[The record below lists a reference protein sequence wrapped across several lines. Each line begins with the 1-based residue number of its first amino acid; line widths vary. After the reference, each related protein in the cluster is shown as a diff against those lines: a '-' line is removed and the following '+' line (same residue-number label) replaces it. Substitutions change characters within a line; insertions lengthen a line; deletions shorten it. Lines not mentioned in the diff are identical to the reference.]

1 MNKMTGE
8 EQMLEGTVK
17 EEPQK
22 AGLFTRWLEFTA
34 AILLILITLVVTMQ
48 IVCRYILQELPPW
61 SEELSR
67 YLFIWANFVGAGVA
81 LARGSHVSIDSLV
94 TRLPV
99 SVRRNL
105 ESVVVVLVTTFSL
118 FLLYKGIGTAAAMK
132 GSYSTTMHFSMA
144 WVFAALPAA
153 GFIFLLYQL
162 RTIFRRKAWAATL
175 VSAIGIAVITAAL
188 AYIGAE
194 VDVSRGFLVISL
206 VCVVILLMAINTPI
220 SFAIGLSCLVYLLAR
235 GNIQLLIA
243 PITIIGGMDSF
254 VLLAVPL
261 FILVG
266 ELMNTGG
273 ITTRLVDCA
282 RALVGHI
289 RGSLGIST
297 VLGEY
302 VFSGISGASVADVS
316 AMGSILIPAMKKG
329 GYRPE
334 QAVSIVASASA
345 MGMLVPPCIPMVVL
359 GNLTNLS
366 VAALFVAGFLPA
378 ACMALPLIG
387 LIYFQAVRENI
398 PRERRESARQVLVAF
413 RRALLPLLTPVIILG
428 GILGGLVTPTEAGM
442 IGVIYAL
449 ILGVFVYREIKPRD
463 LMPIVVNTASMSG
476 MILILVG
483 TASLLSWIFAA
494 ESVPRLLASF
504 ILHLSSSS
512 APFLLITIAVFVL
525 FGAFLEGLPA
535 LIIFTPILFPI
546 MANFADL
553 NPVHYGIVMIT
564 SLGIGLFLPPMGIG
578 FLIACS
584 LGKVNVEKAT
594 RAYAPYFLVLLIGAL
609 FVAFAP
615 WFTLVLPRLFH
626 LII

>member
-1 MNKMTGE
+1 
-8 EQMLEGTVK
+8 MLESTVK

-22 AGLFTRWLEFTA
+22 AGIFTRGLEFTA
-34 AILLILITLVVTMQ
+34 AALLICITLVVTLQ

-67 YLFIWANFVGAGVA
+67 YLFIWVNFVGAGVA
-81 LARGSHVSIDSLV
+81 LIRSSHVSIDSLV
-94 TRLPV
+94 ARLPD

-105 ESVVVVLVTTFSL
+105 ESIVAVLVATFSL
-118 FLLYKGIGTAAAMK
+118 FLLYQGVRTAAAMK

-153 GFIFLLYQL
+153 GLVFVLCQV
-162 RTIFRRKAWAATL
+162 RTIFKRRAWASTC
-175 VSAIGIAVITAAL
+175 VSAIGVVVLTTVL
-188 AYIGAE
+188 AIVGEYMSIPSGL
-194 VDVSRGFLVISL
+194 LVIAM
-206 VCVVILLMAINTPI
+206 VCVVIILMAINTPI
-220 SFAIGLSCLVYLLAR
+220 SVAIGLACLVYLLAR
-235 GNIQLLIA
+235 GNIQLVIV

-261 FILVG
+261 FVLVG
-266 ELMNTGG
+266 DLMNTGG
-273 ITTRLVDCA
+273 ITERLVTFA

-302 VFSGISGASVADVS
+302 IFSGISGASVADVS
-316 AMGSILIPAMKKG
+316 AMGSLLIPAMKRG

-359 GNLTNLS
+359 ANLTNLS
-366 VAALFVAGFLPA
+366 VAALFIAGFLPA
-378 ACMALPLIG
+378 ACMALPLIV
-387 LIYFQAVRENI
+387 LIYIQAVRENI
-398 PRERRESARQVLVAF
+398 PRERRESAKQVLVAF

-463 LMPIVVNTASMSG
+463 LLPIVVNTASMSG
-476 MILILVG
+476 MILLLVG

-504 ILHLSSSS
+504 ILHL
-512 APFLLITIAVFVL
+512 
-525 FGAFLEGLPA
+525 
-535 LIIFTPILFPI
+535 
-546 MANFADL
+546 
-553 NPVHYGIVMIT
+553 
-564 SLGIGLFLPPMGIG
+564 
-578 FLIACS
+578 
-584 LGKVNVEKAT
+584 
-594 RAYAPYFLVLLIGAL
+594 
-609 FVAFAP
+609 
-615 WFTLVLPRLFH
+615 
-626 LII
+626 

>member
-1 MNKMTGE
+1 MKLTREGEMTE
-8 EQMLEGTVK
+8 STVK
-17 EEPQK
+17 EGPRRTGK
-22 AGLFTRWLEFTA
+22 PTKWLELAA
-34 AILLILITLVVTMQ
+34 AILLICITLVVTLQ

-81 LARGSHVSIDSLV
+81 LARSSHVSIDSLV
-94 TRLPV
+94 ARLPD
-99 SVRRNL
+99 SVRRKL
-105 ESVVVVLVTTFSL
+105 ETVVIILVTTFAL
-118 FLLYKGIGTAAAMK
+118 FMVYQGVVTAVAMK
-132 GSYSTTMHFSMA
+132 GSYSITMHFSMA

-153 GFIFLLYQL
+153 GLIFVLYQL
-162 RTIFRRKAWAATL
+162 QKIFKRKDWVSTC
-175 VSAIGIAVITAAL
+175 VSAIGVVVLTTALALIGKHMSIPPGLLVIT
-188 AYIGAE
+188 
-194 VDVSRGFLVISL
+194 L
-206 VCVVILLMAINTPI
+206 VCVVIILMTINTPI
-220 SFAIGLSCLVYLLAR
+220 SIAIGSACLVYLLTR
-235 GNIQLLIA
+235 GNIQLLIV
-243 PITIIGGMDSF
+243 PIMIIGGMDSF

-273 ITTRLVDCA
+273 ITKRLVTFA
-282 RALVGHI
+282 RALVGHM

-302 VFSGISGASVADVS
+302 IFSGISGASVADVS
-316 AMGSILIPAMKKG
+316 AMGSLLIPAMKRG
-329 GYRPE
+329 GYRTE
-334 QAVSIVASASA
+334 LAVSIVASASA

-366 VAALFVAGFLPA
+366 VASLFIAGFVPA

-387 LIYFQAVRENI
+387 LIYIQAVRENI
-398 PRERRESARQVLVAF
+398 PRERRQSAREVLLAF

-463 LMPIVVNTASMSG
+463 LMPILVKTASLTG
-476 MILILVG
+476 MILLLVG
-483 TASLLSWIFAA
+483 TATLLSWIFAA
-494 ESVPRLLASF
+494 ESVPGLLANL
-504 ILHLSSSS
+504 IMKLSSSS
-512 APFLLITIAVFVL
+512 APFLLITIAVFVV

-546 MANFADL
+546 MSHFADIVPL
-553 NPVHYGIVMIT
+553 HYGIIMIT

-578 FLIACS
+578 FLIACAI
-584 LGKVNVEKAT
+584 GQVNVENAT
-594 RAYAPYFLVLLIGAL
+594 RAYAPYLLVLLIGAL
-609 FVAFAP
+609 IVAFVP
-615 WFTLVLPRLFH
+615 WFTLVLPRIMNL
-626 LII
+626 

>member
-1 MNKMTGE
+1 MVE
-8 EQMLEGTVK
+8 SILK
-17 EEPQK
+17 EEPRK
-22 AGLFTRWLEFTA
+22 AGICTRSLEFA
-34 AILLILITLVVTMQ
+34 AAALLILITLVVTLQ
-48 IVCRYILQELPPW
+48 IVCRYILLELPPW

-67 YLFIWANFVGAGVA
+67 YLFIWANFVGAAVA
-81 LARGSHVSIDSLV
+81 LERSAHVSIDSLV
-94 TRLPV
+94 VRMPV
-99 SVRRNL
+99 SVRRKL
-105 ESVVVVLVTTFSL
+105 ETVVVVLVTAFAI
-118 FLLYKGIGTAAAMK
+118 FLLYEGVVTAYAMRDN
-132 GSYSTTMHFSMA
+132 YSVTMHFSMA
-144 WVFAALPAA
+144 WVFAALPTA

-162 RTIFRRKAWAATL
+162 QKIFRRKDWAATC
-175 VSAIGIAVITAAL
+175 VSVAGVVAVTIALLLIGEHASIRPGL
-188 AYIGAE
+188 LIGAM
-194 VDVSRGFLVISL
+194 
-206 VCVVILLMAINTPI
+206 VCVVVFFMVINTPI
-220 SFAIGLSCLVYLLAR
+220 SIAICLSCCVYLLAR

-243 PITIIGGMDSF
+243 PITIISGMDSF

-359 GNLTNLS
+359 GNLTNIS
-366 VAALFVAGFLPA
+366 VAALFIAGFLPA

-387 LIYFQAVRENI
+387 LIYIQAVRENI
-398 PRERRESARQVLVAF
+398 PREKRESAKQVLVAF

-463 LMPIVVNTASMSG
+463 LMPILINTASLSG
-476 MILILVG
+476 MILLLVG

-494 ESVPRLLASF
+494 ESVPRLLASL
-504 ILHLSSSS
+504 ILHLSNSS

-546 MANFADL
+546 MSNFPDL
-553 NPVHYGIVMIT
+553 NAVHYGIVMIT

-594 RAYAPYFLVLLIGAL
+594 RAYLPYFVVLLVGAL
-609 FVAFAP
+609 FVAFVP
-615 WFTLVLPRLFH
+615 WFTMVLPRFFGLA
-626 LII
+626 

>member
-1 MNKMTGE
+1 MVESALKNEPKKTGI
-8 EQMLEGTVK
+8 
-17 EEPQK
+17 
-22 AGLFTRWLEFTA
+22 FTRSLEFA
-34 AILLILITLVVTMQ
+34 AAVLVILIMLVVTLQ
-48 IVCRYILQELPPW
+48 IVCRYILLELPPW

-81 LARGSHVSIDSLV
+81 LERSAHVSIDSLI
-94 TRLPV
+94 TRMPE
-99 SVRRNL
+99 SIRRRL
-105 ESVVVVLVTTFSL
+105 ETIVVVLVTVFGC
-118 FLLYKGIGTAAAMK
+118 FLLYEGVVTAAAMK
-132 GSYSTTMHFSMA
+132 DNFSITMHFSMA
-144 WVFAALPAA
+144 WVFAALPTA
-153 GFIFLLYQL
+153 GLLFLLYQL
-162 RTIFRRKAWAATL
+162 QKIFRRKDWAATF
-175 VSAIGIAVITAAL
+175 ITAAVVVAL
-188 AYIGAE
+188 TAALVFIGEYASVRPGILIGAM
-194 VDVSRGFLVISL
+194 
-206 VCVVILLMAINTPI
+206 VCVVVFFMAINTPI
-220 SFAIGLSCLVYLLAR
+220 SVAIGLSCLVYLLAR

-243 PITIIGGMDSF
+243 PITIIGGQDSF

-282 RALVGHI
+282 RALVGHM

-316 AMGSILIPAMKKG
+316 AMGSILIPAMKSG

-359 GNLTNLS
+359 GNLTNIS
-366 VAALFVAGFLPA
+366 VAALFIAGFLPA
-378 ACMALPLIG
+378 ACMALPLIS
-387 LIYFQAVRENI
+387 LIYIQAVRENI
-398 PRERRESARQVLVAF
+398 PRERRQSAKQLLVAF

-463 LMPIVVNTASMSG
+463 LMPILVNTASLSG
-476 MILILVG
+476 MILLLVG

-494 ESVPRLLASF
+494 ESVPRLLASL
-504 ILHLSSSS
+504 ILHLSNSA

-546 MANFADL
+546 MSNFPAI

-584 LGKVNVEKAT
+584 LGKVNVETAT
-594 RAYAPYFLVLLIGAL
+594 RAYLPYFIVLLVGAL
-609 FVAFAP
+609 FVAFVP
-615 WFTLVLPRLFH
+615 WFTMVLPRFFGLA
-626 LII
+626 

>member
-1 MNKMTGE
+1 MNETDGGRK
-8 EQMLEGTVK
+8 MLESTVK
-17 EEPQK
+17 EEPKK
-22 AGLFTRWLEFTA
+22 AGIFTRWLEFAA

-48 IVCRYILQELPPW
+48 IVGRYILQELPPW

-81 LARGSHVSIDSLV
+81 LARSSHVSIDSLV

-105 ESVVVVLVTTFSL
+105 ESVVVVLVTTFAL

-153 GFIFLLYQL
+153 GLIFLLYQL
-162 RTIFRRKAWAATL
+162 RTIFRRRAWAATF
-175 VSAIGIAVITAAL
+175 VSAIGVAVITAAL

-235 GNIQLLIA
+235 GNIQLVIA

-273 ITTRLVDCA
+273 ITTRLIDCA

-387 LIYFQAVRENI
+387 LIYIQAVRENI
-398 PRERRESARQVLVAF
+398 PRERRQSAREVLVAF

-463 LMPIVVNTASMSG
+463 LMPILVNTASMSG

-578 FLIACS
+578 FLIACA
-584 LGKVNVEKAT
+584 LGKVNVETAT

-615 WFTLVLPRLFH
+615 WFTLVLPRLFN
-626 LII
+626 LI

>member
-1 MNKMTGE
+1 MKLTREGEMTE
-8 EQMLEGTVK
+8 STVK
-17 EEPQK
+17 EGPRRTGK
-22 AGLFTRWLEFTA
+22 PTKWLELAA
-34 AILLILITLVVTMQ
+34 AILLICITLVVTLQ

-81 LARGSHVSIDSLV
+81 LARSSHVSIDSLV
-94 TRLPV
+94 ARLPD
-99 SVRRNL
+99 SVRRKL
-105 ESVVVVLVTTFSL
+105 ETVVVILVTTFAL
-118 FLLYKGIGTAAAMK
+118 FMVYQGVVTAVAMK
-132 GSYSTTMHFSMA
+132 GSYSITMHFSMA

-153 GFIFLLYQL
+153 GLIFVLYQL
-162 RTIFRRKAWAATL
+162 QKIFKRKDWVSTC
-175 VSAIGIAVITAAL
+175 VSAIGVVVLTTALALIGKHMSIPPGLLVIT
-188 AYIGAE
+188 
-194 VDVSRGFLVISL
+194 L
-206 VCVVILLMAINTPI
+206 VCVVIILMTINTPI
-220 SFAIGLSCLVYLLAR
+220 SIAIGSACLVYLLTR
-235 GNIQLLIA
+235 GNIQLLIV
-243 PITIIGGMDSF
+243 PIMIIGGMDSF

-273 ITTRLVDCA
+273 ITKRLVTFA
-282 RALVGHI
+282 RALVGHM

-302 VFSGISGASVADVS
+302 IFSGISGASVADVS
-316 AMGSILIPAMKKG
+316 AMGSLLIPAMKRG
-329 GYRPE
+329 GYRTE
-334 QAVSIVASASA
+334 LAVSIVASASA

-366 VAALFVAGFLPA
+366 VASLFIAGFVPA

-387 LIYFQAVRENI
+387 LIYIQAVRENI
-398 PRERRESARQVLVAF
+398 PRERRQSAREVLLAF

-463 LMPIVVNTASMSG
+463 LMPILVKTASLTG
-476 MILILVG
+476 MILLLVG
-483 TASLLSWIFAA
+483 TATLLSWIFAA
-494 ESVPRLLASF
+494 ESVPGLLANL
-504 ILHLSSSS
+504 IMKLSSSS
-512 APFLLITIAVFVL
+512 APFLLITIAVFVV

-546 MANFADL
+546 MSHFADIVPL
-553 NPVHYGIVMIT
+553 HYGIIMIT

-578 FLIACS
+578 FLIACAI
-584 LGKVNVEKAT
+584 GQVNVENAT
-594 RAYAPYFLVLLIGAL
+594 RAYAPYLLVLLIGAL
-609 FVAFAP
+609 IVAFVP
-615 WFTLVLPRLFH
+615 WFTLVLPRIMNL
-626 LII
+626 

>member
-1 MNKMTGE
+1 MTE
-8 EQMLEGTVK
+8 STVK
-17 EEPQK
+17 EGPQRTGK
-22 AGLFTRWLEFTA
+22 PTKWLEFAA

-81 LARGSHVSIDSLV
+81 LARSSHVSIDSLV
-94 TRLPV
+94 TRMSG
-99 SVRRNL
+99 SVRRKL
-105 ESVVVVLVTTFSL
+105 ETVVVILITTFAL
-118 FLLYKGIGTAAAMK
+118 FLVYQGVVTAGAMK
-132 GSYSTTMHFSMA
+132 GSYSITMHFSMA

-153 GFIFLLYQL
+153 GLIFVLYQL
-162 RTIFRRKAWAATL
+162 QKIFKRKDWASTC
-175 VSAIGIAVITAAL
+175 VSAIGVVVLTTAL
-188 AYIGAE
+188 ALIGKHM
-194 VDVSRGFLVISL
+194 SIPPGFLVISL
-206 VCVVILLMAINTPI
+206 VCVVVLLMAINTPI
-220 SFAIGLSCLVYLLAR
+220 SIAIGLSCLVYLLAR

-273 ITTRLVDCA
+273 ITTRLVTFA

-366 VAALFVAGFLPA
+366 VAALFIAGFLPA

-387 LIYFQAVRENI
+387 LIYIQAVRENI
-398 PRERRESARQVLVAF
+398 PRERRESAKQVLVAF

-428 GILGGLVTPTEAGM
+428 GILGGFVTPTEAGM

-449 ILGVFVYREIKPRD
+449 ILGVFVYREIKSRD
-463 LMPIVVNTASMSG
+463 LMPILVNTASMSG
-476 MILILVG
+476 MILLLVG

-504 ILHLSSSS
+504 ILHLSSNS
-512 APFLLITIAVFVL
+512 APFLLITVAVFVL

-594 RAYAPYFLVLLIGAL
+594 RAYIPYFIVLLVGAL
-609 FVAFAP
+609 FVAFVP
-615 WFTLVLPRLFH
+615 WFTLVLPRLFK
-626 LII
+626 LIV

>member
-1 MNKMTGE
+1 MV
-8 EQMLEGTVK
+8 EGALK
-17 EEPQK
+17 EEPRK
-22 AGLFTRWLEFTA
+22 TGTFTRMLEFA
-34 AILLILITLVVTMQ
+34 AATLLILIMGVVTVQ
-48 IVCRYILQELPPW
+48 IVCRYILHELPPW
-61 SEELSR
+61 TEELSR
-67 YLFIWANFVGAGVA
+67 YLFIWANFVGASVA
-81 LARGSHVSIDSLV
+81 LQRSGHVSIDSLV
-94 TRLPV
+94 TRMPEAL
-99 SVRRNL
+99 RRKL
-105 ESVVVVLVTTFSL
+105 ETVVVVLVTAFGC
-118 FLLYKGIGTAAAMK
+118 FLLYEGVMTAIAMK
-132 GSYSTTMHFSMA
+132 DNYSITMHFSMA

-162 RTIFRRKAWAATL
+162 QRIFRRKEWAATFI
-175 VSAIGIAVITAAL
+175 SAAGVAAL
-188 AYIGAE
+188 TVALVLVGE
-194 VDVSRGFLVISL
+194 HLSVRPGFLIVAM
-206 VCVVILLMAINTPI
+206 VCVVIFFMAINTPI
-220 SFAIGLSCLVYLLAR
+220 SIAIGLACCVYLLAR

-243 PITIIGGMDSF
+243 PITIIGGQDSF

-273 ITTRLVDCA
+273 ITTRLVDFA
-282 RALVGHI
+282 RALVGHM
-289 RGSLGIST
+289 RGSLGIAT

-316 AMGSILIPAMKKG
+316 AMGSILIPAMKTG

-359 GNLTNLS
+359 GNLTNVS
-366 VAALFVAGFLPA
+366 VAALFIAGFLPA

-398 PRERRESARQVLVAF
+398 PRERRQSARHVLLTL

-442 IGVIYAL
+442 IGVIYAF

-463 LMPIVVNTASMSG
+463 LMPILVNTASMSG
-476 MILILVG
+476 MILLLVG

-494 ESVPRLLASF
+494 ESVPRLLSNL
-504 ILHLSSSS
+504 ILHLSNSS
-512 APFLLITIAVFVL
+512 APFLIITVAVFVL

-546 MANFADL
+546 MSNFHDL
-553 NPVHYGIVMIT
+553 NAVHYGIVMIT

-594 RAYAPYFLVLLIGAL
+594 RAYVPYFIVLLIGAL
-609 FVAFAP
+609 FVAFVP
-615 WFTLVLPRLFH
+615 WFTMVLPRLFG
-626 LII
+626 L